1 MFSFESITNIIFDEN
16 PSLEDLFKL
25 VAVLALCIYAS
36 FAALKPIVTYIAKGP
51 LRPALVKAAERE
63 YDPSSKILQV
73 LNINNEEEFIDLSI
87 DFFSMGMLTNTQHLI
102 GGGCAIPA
110 LLANLNIIPINDT
123 SITTSLACL
132 GIMIEM
138 GWEVQD
144 MLTMAFYRL
153 FTQVGKVK
161 FPNAMIAVLII
172 HHSLATTL
180 ALPMI
185 LNYRGLPELHRL
197 CFDLQFSGG
206 AGGFIGEFSK
216 LLDVSKPNELRRFQ
230 FLSFLMF
237 LIFLWTRVFDWF
249 YLMGIILYLFYREER
264 WTFLGVGIVV
274 FLVFSV
280 FNVFI
285 CVIPTYQRLVKFMNM
300 TAEYKVLPDDADEA
314 TRRSTIAN
322 LRKSAAVLSR
332 TSTFNGQITEMMF
345 VDRHVDSRQSISVAS
360 LPSTMKASASEST
373 AAARHQDRQ
382 SMFAWK
388 SLHDNGMATA
398 NKKMKET

>member
-1 MFSFESITNIIFDEN
+1 M
-16 PSLEDLFKL
+16 
-25 VAVLALCIYAS
+25 VLCY
-36 FAALKPIVTYIAKGP
+36 
-51 LRPALVKAAERE
+51 E
-63 YDPSSKILQV
+63 Q
-73 LNINNEEEFIDLSI
+73 N
-87 DFFSMGMLTNTQHLI
+87 
-102 GGGCAIPA
+102 
-110 LLANLNIIPINDT
+110 
-123 SITTSLACL
+123 
-132 GIMIEM
+132 
-138 GWEVQD
+138 
-144 MLTMAFYRL
+144 
-153 FTQVGKVK
+153 
-161 FPNAMIAVLII
+161 
-172 HHSLATTL
+172 
-180 ALPMI
+180 
-185 LNYRGLPELHRL
+185 
-197 CFDLQFSGG
+197 
-206 AGGFIGEFSK
+206 
-216 LLDVSKPNELRRFQ
+216 
-230 FLSFLMF
+230 
-237 LIFLWTRVFDWF
+237 
-249 YLMGIILYLFYREER
+249 LYLFYREER

>member
-1 MFSFESITNIIFDEN
+1 MFSFESITTIIFDDN

-36 FAALKPIVTYIAKGP
+36 FAALRPIVAYIANGT

-63 YDPSSKILQV
+63 YDPSNPMLKLFHINSKQD
-73 LNINNEEEFIDLSI
+73 FIDMSI
-87 DFFSMGMLTNTQHLI
+87 DSFSTGMLTYTQHLI
-102 GGGCAIPA
+102 GGGCTIPA
-110 LLANLNIIPINDT
+110 LLANLNIIHINDT

-138 GWEVQD
+138 GYEMQD

-161 FPNAMIAVLII
+161 YPNAIIAMLMI
-172 HHSLATTL
+172 HHSLTL
-180 ALPMI
+180 TLGLPMI

-197 CFDLQFSGG
+197 CFGLQLSGG
-206 AGGFIGEFSK
+206 ATGFLIEFSK
-216 LLDVSKPNELRRFQ
+216 LLDVSKPNELRQFQ

-249 YLMGIILYLFYREER
+249 YLMGKILYLFYQEER
-264 WTFLGVGIVV
+264 WTFLGVGSIVFV
-274 FLVFSV
+274 VFSV
-280 FNVFI
+280 FNVFV
-285 CVIPTYQRLVKFMNM
+285 CVIPIYQRLVKFMNM

-314 TRRSTIAN
+314 TRRSTIIN
-322 LRKSAAVLSR
+322 LRKSAAVLRR
-332 TSTFNGQITEMMF
+332 TSTFHGQITEMMF

-360 LPSTMKASASEST
+360 LPSTKKASASVTT
-373 AAARHQDRQ
+373 AAAKHQDRQ

-398 NKKMKET
+398 NDKKKES